1 MMKIIYRCLFLFL
14 CLSGCSTKAEVAEE
28 YRYWSYGFTV
38 PPYFLIKT
46 EYLQA
51 SMPDGHSVTLMAGGV
66 VGGGRPDNGSGYDF
80 SIGYTPLMDQHR
92 YIEIPD
98 SMVVSWFSYAEKQF
112 YAANIY
118 FSPDIKKQMMTPFK
132 SNCLGVQEMRYHNE
146 ILIGLA
152 PGGYVRVWGTGG
164 CGDKDI
170 LVGKFKGWKM
180 VESLTGTK
188 PYQLREQTEEY
199 QKEFADILA
208 KPIPYEKWK

>member
-1 MMKIIYRCLFLFL
+1 MKTVVQLLFLI
-14 CLSGCSTKAEVAEE
+14 LSLAGCSSKAEVAEE
-28 YRYWSYGFTV
+28 YRYWNYGFTS
-38 PPYFLIKT
+38 PAYFQIKT

-51 SMPDGHSVTLMAGGV
+51 SMPDGHSFSLRTGWS
-66 VGGGRPDNGSGYDF
+66 VGGYRPDDGIGDELEPIGSMELQER
-80 SIGYTPLMDQHR
+80 YTEL
-92 YIEIPD
+92 PD
-98 SMVVSWFSYAEKQF
+98 SMVVSWFSHAEKQF
-112 YAANIY
+112 YAANIH
-118 FSPDIKKQMMTPFK
+118 FSPDIKKQMMTPYVSHCWQK
-132 SNCLGVQEMRYHNE
+132 KRTLYHNN

-152 PGGYVRVWGTGG
+152 PGGYVRVWGLGG
-164 CGDKDI
+164 CGDKEI